1 MVDLRV
7 GDPVFYRDAHG
18 IKPWLTGVCVALDKD
33 CLIVEVDRGLT
44 TTEERVAFDSDLIG
58 PPF

>member
-18 IKPWLTGVCVALDKD
+18 IKPWLPGVCVALNGGSFVIK
-33 CLIVEVDRGLT
+33 VDRGLT
-44 TTEERVAFDSDLIG
+44 TTDERVPFDSDLIG

>member
-7 GDPVFYRDAHG
+7 GDPVFYRDAS
-18 IKPWLTGVCVALDKD
+18 WLRSWLIGVCVALDEGD
-33 CLIVEVDRGLT
+33 LIIEVDRGLT